1 MALGALIVLRTI
13 MVSSARDAE
22 RASHRRTAHRFRS
35 LVEHS
40 SDITCIVD
48 ERGYVTYVSPSVEQV
63 LGARPA
69 QVEHTTWHSHVHLSD
84 VPEVRAAC
92 EWART
97 DATGVA
103 RVPLRL
109 RRRGGGWQWFELLLT
124 DRVRDPLI
132 SGLVG
137 NLRNVDDHRRS
148 RDRLQREALHDALTG
163 LPNRVLLL
171 QRLEAVLKRSGHNS
185 VAVAFF
191 DLDRF
196 KEINDTLGHEVGD
209 ELLRTVAARVRQ
221 AVRPGDI
228 VARFGGDELVIVC
241 EQLSGRGAALEIVQ
255 RAKDSVS
262 QDLTV
267 NGHELRVTPSIGVS
281 FSSGPDDDPQG
292 MIRDADAAMYLAK
305 DRGRGR
311 IEVFDSTMREA
322 ALQRLETGNG
332 LHRAL
337 TAEQFRVHYQP
348 IVRAKTGEIV
358 SLEAL
363 VRWQHP
369 ERGLIAPG
377 HFIDRADE
385 LGVTAPI
392 GEFVL
397 DTACAALRTWRDR
410 DEGRRQLSVGQHL
423 GAPAPAGPLRPHGRA
438 DAGPPRSGTVAALSG
453 GDGERHARAR

>member
-228 VARFGGDELVIVC
+228 VARFGAT
-241 EQLSGRGAALEIVQ
+241 SSWS
-255 RAKDSVS
+255 SVS
-262 QDLTV
+262 SSPGGAPPWRSC
-267 NGHELRVTPSIGVS
+267 NGPRTPSVRTS
-281 FSSGPDDDPQG
+281 RSTAMSSASRRASASRSPRDPTT
-292 MIRDADAAMYLAK
+292 IPKA
-305 DRGRGR
+305 
-311 IEVFDSTMREA
+311 
-322 ALQRLETGNG
+322 
-332 LHRAL
+332 
-337 TAEQFRVHYQP
+337 
-348 IVRAKTGEIV
+348 
-358 SLEAL
+358 
-363 VRWQHP
+363 
-369 ERGLIAPG
+369 
-377 HFIDRADE
+377 
-385 LGVTAPI
+385 
-392 GEFVL
+392 
-397 DTACAALRTWRDR
+397 
-410 DEGRRQLSVGQHL
+410 
-423 GAPAPAGPLRPHGRA
+423 
-438 DAGPPRSGTVAALSG
+438 
-453 GDGERHARAR
+453 